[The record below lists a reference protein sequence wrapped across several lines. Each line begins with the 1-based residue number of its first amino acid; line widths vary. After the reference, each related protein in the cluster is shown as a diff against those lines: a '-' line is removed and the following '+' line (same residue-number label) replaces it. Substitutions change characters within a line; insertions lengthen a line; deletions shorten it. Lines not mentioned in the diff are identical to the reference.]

1 MATEKQIEA
10 NRRNAARST
19 GPKTEAGKARS
30 RANATTH
37 GLAAELPVADAERSP
52 DFTDRRARWA
62 VEVRPE
68 GELAGWA
75 LDRAVAASM
84 RIDSCE
90 RAMDQLVAKTRQRA
104 RLAWDE
110 DRGVEA
116 AEAFTRLARNPVLA
130 ARQLRATLAGA
141 CLVSDAWVALGQA
154 LCSRDWTDAEADRAL
169 DLLGVD
175 RNLRQG
181 RTEAD
186 PPEDDDT
193 LTFRRKLVAREVA
206 GLETLVEGA
215 LIPLEEGECLR
226 ATSGDLAL
234 ISKPGRLLARYE
246 RDAWRRYRESI
257 ALAQTT
263 APAPALALP
272 VVPPPPPRL
281 EVPNRSVKGQEFEA
295 ERRALRAEVAPILAG
310 SGLAGFEAMDEL
322 DNDDWMAEME
332 RRLDEMDGLEVAS
345 VGTKPIGPA

>member
-52 DFTDRRARWA
+52 DFDDRRAKWA
-62 VEVRPE
+62 AEVRPE

-90 RAMDQLVAKTRQRA
+90 RAMDELVAKTRQRA
-104 RLAWDE
+104 RLAWNE

-116 AEAFTRLARNPVLA
+116 AEAFTRLPRNPVLA
-130 ARQLRATLAGA
+130 ARQLRTTLAGA
-141 CLVSDAWVALGQA
+141 CLVIDAWVALGEA
-154 LCSRDWTDAEADRAL
+154 LRSRDWTEAEADRAL

-175 RNLRQG
+175 RDLREG
-181 RTEAD
+181 RTEVD
-186 PPEDDDT
+186 PPDDDA

-206 GLETLVEGA
+206 GLEALVEGA
-215 LIPLEEGECLR
+215 LIPLEEGECHR

-257 ALAQTT
+257 ALAGTPT
-263 APAPALALP
+263 PISSPAVAA
-272 VVPPPPPRL
+272 PPPPSP
-281 EVPNRSVKGQEFEA
+281 RSVEA
-295 ERRALRAEVAPILAG
+295 RGIEADRRSLRAEVAPLLAG
-310 SGLAGFEAMDEL
+310 SGLAGFEAMDGL
-322 DNDDWMAEME
+322 DDDDWMAEME
-332 RRLDEMDGLEVAS
+332 RRLDAMDGLEVS
-345 VGTKPIGPA
+345 GVGTKPIGPA

>member
-19 GPKTEAGKARS
+19 GPKTDAGKARS

-37 GLAAELPVADAERSP
+37 GLAAELPGADAERSP
-52 DFTDRRARWA
+52 DFADRRAKWA
-62 VEVRPE
+62 AEVRPE

-75 LDRAVAASM
+75 LDRAVAASL

-90 RAMDQLVAKTRQRA
+90 RAMDELVAKTRQRA
-104 RLAWDE
+104 RLAWNE

-116 AEAFTRLARNPVLA
+116 AEAFTRLPRNPVLA
-130 ARQLRATLAGA
+130 ARQLRTTLAGA
-141 CLVSDAWVALGQA
+141 CLVIDAWVALGEA
-154 LCSRDWTDAEADRAL
+154 LRHRDWTEAEADRAL

-175 RNLRQG
+175 RDLREG
-181 RTEAD
+181 RTEVD
-186 PPEDDDT
+186 PPDGDDAP
-193 LTFRRKLVAREVA
+193 TFRRKLVAREVA

-246 RDAWRRYRESI
+246 RDAWRRYRESV
-257 ALAQTT
+257 ALAQT
-263 APAPALALP
+263 PAPAVAS
-272 VVPPPPPRL
+272 PPPPRPSPL
-281 EVPNRSVKGQEFEA
+281 PPRPVEGREFEA
-295 ERRALRAEVAPILAG
+295 ERRTLRAEVAPLLAG
-310 SGLAGFEAMDEL
+310 SGLAGFEAMEGL
-322 DNDDWMAEME
+322 DDQDWMAEME
-332 RRLDEMDGLEVAS
+332 RRLDEMDGLEVS
-345 VGTKPIGPA
+345 GVGTKPIGPA